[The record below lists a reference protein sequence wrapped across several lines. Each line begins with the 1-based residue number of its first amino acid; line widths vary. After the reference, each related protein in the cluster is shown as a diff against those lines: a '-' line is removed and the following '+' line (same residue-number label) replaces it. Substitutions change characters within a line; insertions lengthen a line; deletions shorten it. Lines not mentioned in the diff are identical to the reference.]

1 MIVLIWLTY
10 LRSEMMSVHKDL
22 MHHAELQN
30 RIYREFLELDQRRE
44 SYIEEA
50 IELCKQGSPFSTE
63 KINDVTNRINKMHLR
78 IIPSRKNVT
87 DEMVMEYAKSV

>member
-1 MIVLIWLTY
+1 
-10 LRSEMMSVHKDL
+10 MSVHKDL

-30 RIYREFLELDQRRE
+30 RIYREFLALDQRRE

-50 IELCKQGSPFSTE
+50 IELCKQGRPFSTNN
-63 KINDVTNRINKMHLR
+63 INDVTNRINKMHLR

-87 DEMVMEYAKSV
+87 VEMVMEYAKSL

>member
-1 MIVLIWLTY
+1 
-10 LRSEMMSVHKDL
+10 MMSVHKDL

-44 SYIEEA
+44 TYIEEA
-50 IELCKQGSPFSTE
+50 IELCKQGRPFSTNI
-63 KINDVTNRINKMHLR
+63 INDVTNRINNMHLR

-87 DEMVMEYAKSV
+87 VEMVMEYAKSV